1 MSRFLTV
8 QVRTASSSG
17 VCCARPSAV
26 PAAALALRDEFMRR
40 HLAKG
45 ILRSGNAA
53 VQSRLQ
59 AQPPAEAQ
67 LATARVFYLQ
77 SLLKPE
83 ELPRLI
89 ADVPLVAT
97 SRDELLVLQDT
108 SCIEGLPSE
117 DLGLLT
123 PRERRK
129 ARKKCIAS
137 ELCVHALG
145 GLMGRLK
152 LRPPEEAANSPIV
165 GISVGSPSFL
175 VDYLEYQ
182 DFITDEGCPPEA
194 DPLFPHYFADTA
206 GRPPTTAETLQQG
219 GVALGCGRALNT
231 AAFFRATVED
241 VTLWLT
247 AFDTMVANRI
257 REGHPSVGW
266 LRAPP
271 VGLDLVEQLP
281 FAGDLLRLLV
291 AAYEHVLATHSFQ
304 HLAVIEFPEL
314 RDIPDY
320 APPRSVANGVKFV
333 STTRDLLDFG
343 GMPEEYIYG
352 ILNPGEVF
360 CIPGNAYA
368 YLNTDSMVGNNTDL
382 RFVQSYI
389 HNPYLMD
396 ATRYIPVDAADTVPR

>member
-1 MSRFLTV
+1 
-8 QVRTASSSG
+8 
-17 VCCARPSAV
+17 
-26 PAAALALRDEFMRR
+26 MRR
-40 HLAKG
+40 HRAKG
-45 ILRSGNAA
+45 ILRSGNTA

-59 AQPPAEAQ
+59 TQPPPDAQ

-77 SLLKPE
+77 SLLTPDA
-83 ELPRLI
+83 LPRLI

-97 SRDELLVLQDT
+97 PRDELLVLQDT
-108 SCIEGLPSE
+108 SCVEGLPSE

-123 PRERRK
+123 PRERRR

-137 ELCVHALG
+137 DLAVHAVG
-145 GLMGRLK
+145 GLMGKLK
-152 LRPPEEAANSPIV
+152 LRTPEEAAQSPIV

-182 DFITDEGCPPEA
+182 DFITDEACPPEE

-247 AFDTMVANRI
+247 AFDAMIANRI
-257 REGHPSVGW
+257 REGRPTSVGW

-271 VGLDLVEQLP
+271 VGLDPVGQLP

-291 AAYEHVLATHSFQ
+291 AAYEHVLATRSFE
-304 HLAVIEFPEL
+304 HLAVIEFPQLPEV
-314 RDIPDY
+314 PDY
-320 APPRSVANGVKFV
+320 APPRSAANGVKFV

-343 GMPEEYIYG
+343 GMPQEYVYG

-368 YLNTDSMVGNNTDL
+368 YLNVESMVGNNTDL
-382 RFVQSYI
+382 RVVQSYI
-389 HNPYLMD
+389 HNPYLLD
-396 ATRYIPVDAADTVPR
+396 PARHVPVDAADTVPR